1 MSFRFEIEAT
11 DGKARAGRISTPHG
25 VVETPVFMPVG
36 TLGTVKGVPQ
46 DTLEELGVEILLN
59 NTYHLYL
66 RPGVEMVRQ
75 LGGVQR
81 FMAWDKPI
89 LTDSGGF
96 QVFSL
101 SDLRKVTEEG
111 VAFRSHLDGS
121 SHMFTPES
129 AMAAQIGLGADI
141 IMAFDECTEHP
152 AERERARESMEMT
165 LRWLKRSRDYFE
177 AHKEEV
183 PWFGRG
189 PSGAKAPDLS
199 SARYGTA
206 EALPLQNNDPTLSP
220 QKGDKGG
227 APTSL
232 ETAGPSTRTAIDRAV
247 LAQDDIQNAAGSAR
261 VDKRVEFDDPT
272 LSPKTGKDGAPTSFA
287 TVAPGHTQAL
297 FGIVQ
302 GGMYRDLRRESAERT
317 VEIDLTGYAI
327 GGLSVGEP
335 RPMTYEMV
343 DAAIPFLPADKPRY
357 LMGVGTP
364 EEIVHYVAQ
373 GVDMMDCVL
382 PTRAARHGLLFTS
395 EGKISIKTARYA
407 KDEGPLDPKCG
418 CKVCGRY
425 SRAYL
430 RHLYASNELLAQVL
444 NTVHNLAYYLD
455 TMRRVRQA
463 ILLGEF
469 ATFLSGVRPPH
480 LSVP

>member
-1 MSFRFEIEAT
+1 MLFRSSE
-11 DGKARAGRISTPHG
+11 
-25 VVETPVFMPVG
+25 
-36 TLGTVKGVPQ
+36 
-46 DTLEELGVEILLN
+46 
-59 NTYHLYL
+59 
-66 RPGVEMVRQ
+66 
-75 LGGVQR
+75 
-81 FMAWDKPI
+81 
-89 LTDSGGF
+89 
-96 QVFSL
+96 
-101 SDLRKVTEEG
+101 LRKVTEEG

-129 AMAAQIGLGADI
+129 AIAAQIGLGADI

-152 AERERARESMEMT
+152 AERGRARESMEMT

-177 AHKEEV
+177 AHKNEV
-183 PWFGRG
+183 PWYGRQ
-189 PSGAKAPDLS
+189 LS
-199 SARYGTA
+199 VASCQ
-206 EALPLQNNDPTLSP
+206 LPVKSKT
-220 QKGDKGG
+220 
-227 APTSL
+227 
-232 ETAGPSTRTAIDRAV
+232 TAGPSTRAEA
-247 LAQDDIQNAAGSAR
+247 LAQDDKTRERYGTAKAVPFRNAVEPGPPAR
-261 VDKRVEFDDPT
+261 ADFARDGVE
-272 LSPKTGKDGAPTSFA
+272 
-287 TVAPGHTQAL
+287 TQAL

-302 GGMYRDLRRESAERT
+302 GGMYPDLRRESAERT
-317 VEIDLTGYAI
+317 VEIDLPGYAI

-335 RPMTYEMV
+335 RPLTYEMV
-343 DAAIPFLPADKPRY
+343 DATMAFLPENKPRY

-395 EGKISIKTARYA
+395 EGKLSIKNARYA
-407 KDEGPLDPKCG
+407 GDEGPIDPKCG

-463 ILLGEF
+463 ILFGEF
-469 ATFLSGVRPPH
+469 ASFLSGVRPPH

>member
-1 MSFRFEIEAT
+1 MSFRFQIDAV
-11 DGKARAGRISTPHG
+11 DVKARAGRFFTPHG
-25 VVETPVFMPVG
+25 EVQTPVFMPVG
-36 TLGTVKGVPQ
+36 TLGSVKGVPQ

-66 RPGVEMVRQ
+66 RPGVETVRA

-101 SDLRKVTEEG
+101 SDLRKVTEDG

-129 AMAAQIGLGADI
+129 AIAAQIGLGADI

-165 LRWLKRSRDYFE
+165 LRWLKRSKDYFE
-177 AHKEEV
+177 AHKHEV
-183 PWFGRG
+183 PWYNGGRKAD
-189 PSGAKAPDLS
+189 PSIRSSAADDLS
-199 SARYGTA
+199 RDDKSKEFYGTA
-206 EALPLQNNDPTLSP
+206 EAVPLQNNDS
-220 QKGDKGG
+220 D
-227 APTSL
+227 
-232 ETAGPSTRTAIDRAV
+232 AGLKASSTQI
-247 LAQDDIQNAAGSAR
+247 AG
-261 VDKRVEFDDPT
+261 VE
-272 LSPKTGKDGAPTSFA
+272 
-287 TVAPGHTQAL
+287 PGQTQAL

-302 GGMYRDLRRESAERT
+302 GGMYPDLRRESAQRT
-317 VEIDLTGYAI
+317 VEIDLPGYAI

-343 DAAIPFLPADKPRY
+343 DAAMPYLPENKPRY

-395 EGKISIKTARYA
+395 EGKLTIKNSRFAR
-407 KDEGPLDPKCG
+407 DEGPIDPKCH

-430 RHLYASNELLAQVL
+430 RHLYASNELLARVL

-469 ATFLSGVRPPH
+469 ATFLSGVRPAH
-480 LSVP
+480 LSAP

>member
-1 MSFRFEIEAT
+1 
-11 DGKARAGRISTPHG
+11 
-25 VVETPVFMPVG
+25 MPVG

-66 RPGVEMVRQ
+66 RPGVEVVRQ
-75 LGGVQR
+75 LGGVQK
-81 FMAWDKPI
+81 FMAWNRPI

-121 SHMFTPES
+121 SHFFSPES
-129 AMAAQIGLGADI
+129 ATAAQIGLGSDI

-152 AERERARESMEMT
+152 AEYARTKDSMEMT
-165 LRWLKRSRDYFE
+165 LRWARRSKDYFE
-177 AHKEEV
+177 AHKQEV
-183 PWFGRG
+183 PWFNVPRG
-189 PSGAKAPDLS
+189 LK
-199 SARYGTA
+199 
-206 EALPLQNNDPTLSP
+206 
-220 QKGDKGG
+220 
-227 APTSL
+227 
-232 ETAGPSTRTAIDRAV
+232 
-247 LAQDDIQNAAGSAR
+247 SAR
-261 VDKRVEFDDPT
+261 VRNKDLNGP
-272 LSPKTGKDGAPTSFA
+272 PKGVPLQDSKAVNGPAKAVLLQSNIEL
-287 TVAPGHTQAL
+287 GQTQAL

-302 GGMYRDLRRESAERT
+302 GGMFPDLRRESAQQT
-317 VEIDLTGYAI
+317 VEIDFPGYAI

-343 DAAIPFLPADKPRY
+343 EAAIRFLPEDKPRY

-364 EEIVHYVAQ
+364 EEIVHYVAA

-395 EGKISIKTARYA
+395 EGRLTIKNARFA
-407 KDEGPLDPKCG
+407 ADERPLDPNCQ
-418 CKVCGRY
+418 CKVCARY

-430 RHLYASNELLAQVL
+430 RHLYASNELLAQTL
-444 NTVHNLAYYLD
+444 NTIHNLAYYVD

-463 ILLGEF
+463 ILLGDF
-469 ATFLSGVRPPH
+469 AKFLSGVRSPQLP
-480 LSVP
+480 LQTAQRRRGLGAPEI